1 MNDNCI
7 ANRTKLIDTP
17 IVEMI
22 LSNVYRKSKIKF
34 TLPDKKLELDGVN
47 LICLVNGKKTN
58 ICIKR
63 NSKKYF
69 DSPNFTFSLNRNR
82 LNVFNNTMFVF
93 IDELNDSIYT
103 VSGTKLLSY
112 IISNS
117 DNLHPSTTNKN
128 VTWLI
133 IPKQDI
139 INMVDG
145 CCSNG
150 IIKCNKNIM
159 NLFSLN
165 RDENLFRYL
174 T

>member
-22 LSNVYRKSKIKF
+22 LSNLYRKSKIKF
-34 TLPDKKLELDGVN
+34 MLPDKKLELDGIN
-47 LICLVNGKKTN
+47 LISLVNGKKTN

-69 DSPNFTFSLNRNR
+69 DSQNFTFSLNRNR

-133 IPKQDI
+133 IPKQDV
-139 INMVDG
+139 INMACDR
-145 CCSNG
+145 CNG

-165 RDENLFRYL
+165 RDENLYKL
-174 T
+174 LS

>member
-22 LSNVYRKSKIKF
+22 LSNLYRKSKIKF
-34 TLPDKKLELDGVN
+34 MLPDKKLELDGIN
-47 LICLVNGKKTN
+47 LISLVNGKKTN

-69 DSPNFTFSLNRNR
+69 DSQNFTFSLNCNR

-133 IPKQDI
+133 IPKQDV
-139 INMVDG
+139 INMACDR
-145 CCSNG
+145 CNG

-165 RDENLFRYL
+165 RDENLYKL
-174 T
+174 LS

>member
-22 LSNVYRKSKIKF
+22 LSNLYRKSKIKF
-34 TLPDKKLELDGVN
+34 MLPDKKLELDGIN
-47 LICLVNGKKTN
+47 LISLVNGKKTN

-69 DSPNFTFSLNRNR
+69 DSQNFTFSLNRNR

-133 IPKQDI
+133 IPKQDV
-139 INMVDG
+139 INMACDR
-145 CCSNG
+145 CNG

-159 NLFSLN
+159 NLLSLN
-165 RDENLFRYL
+165 RDENLYKL
-174 T
+174 LS